1 MKKRYPDK
9 KYGVYV
15 VTDEGRDSTLR
26 GFENL
31 REVFVTTKVLRIL
44 SILEDLNS

>member
-15 VTDEGRDSTLR
+15 VTDEGQRFRKFTGSIRNDQSAEDSQY
-26 GFENL
+26 
-31 REVFVTTKVLRIL
+31 
-44 SILEDLNS
+44 S